1 MSIKDFNEIIF
12 SYHENGSKD
21 NKSQVEKVLAKIFE
35 KTFNTASSGLSGKQ
49 LQIKNSC
56 LEYCFSCVP
65 SFVEQYHD
73 DSIAHIDGEKDYDD
87 AYIYFCKVAESFRKK
102 VKKTPKKKQD
112 DVTESEAPKR
122 QSPKEKP
129 HYVNNRDFSNAVV
142 EYCTT
147 VKESKESSGTRPVVT
162 NYIATC
168 FLKIAE
174 GLSHKGNFVRYTY
187 REEMV
192 MDAVENCLKA
202 IENYD
207 IEAATRSGKPNAF
220 AYFTQISWYAF
231 LRRIQKEKKQQDIK
245 MKYIA
250 EADISAFMDGDG
262 EGFFQQS
269 PFVDTLRQRIDVVKS
284 ADDEFKQYAKE
295 EKKRKRRAVNVDSD
309 LSGWIGE

>member
-1 MSIKDFNEIIF
+1 MK
-12 SYHENGSKD
+12 
-21 NKSQVEKVLAKIFE
+21 
-35 KTFNTASSGLSGKQ
+35 
-49 LQIKNSC
+49 
-56 LEYCFSCVP
+56 
-65 SFVEQYHD
+65 
-73 DSIAHIDGEKDYDD
+73 
-87 AYIYFCKVAESFRKK
+87 
-102 VKKTPKKKQD
+102 
-112 DVTESEAPKR
+112 
-122 QSPKEKP
+122 PKEKP
-129 HYVNNRDFSNAVV
+129 HYVSNRDFSNAVV

-147 VKESKESSGTRPVVT
+147 VKKAKEEGKPHPVVT

-174 GLSHKGNFVRYTY
+174 GLSHKANFVRYTY

-220 AYFTQISWYAF
+220 AYFTQISWFAF

-250 EADISAFMDGDG
+250 EADISAFLGD
-262 EGFFQQS
+262 EEEIFYSQAS
-269 PFVDTLRQRIDVVKS
+269 PFVDTLRQRIDIVKS
-284 ADDEFKQYAKE
+284 ADTEFKEYVKE

-309 LSGWIGE
+309 LSDWIED